1 MLPNQQNGMDPQDQ
15 RNFIIAMALMIVFV
29 FGYQAFVLDP
39 AAERA
44 NAAREA
50 AAAEAAEAGPTD
62 RVDATT
68 PGADSVDVAGTAAP
82 AVPESIEDALTSAD
96 RIAFDMNRVD
106 GSILLKT
113 SEIDD
118 LNLKDHYKTVA
129 REEELRLLRP
139 RTTLE
144 GKTSGYSATWNW
156 SVLNEGNAEY
166 YNVLRDQDAWAAS
179 TDEIGAGE
187 TVTLNFERGGIA
199 LQRVIS
205 IDENYLF
212 SFQDT
217 ITNNSARAF
226 TLSPNGHVR
235 RYGAW
240 KDFLEETDPGSSRK
254 MGLAHQG
261 LIGVFDN
268 RLTMRNYK
276 NLSKNKGIKDAD
288 GVGFRSAEEGG
299 WIGLTDMYWMAALI
313 PEQGRSFRAKVEQ
326 KENLLELVVDA
337 QDVQVAPGE
346 TVTITNQIFAGAKE
360 YNVVREYKDGGV
372 PRFDDSIDWGNILYY
387 ITRPFFALLNWLKT
401 QIGSF
406 GWAILALTM
415 IVRAPLIPLYNQS
428 YKSMAKMKKLAEP
441 MKEIQERFK
450 ADPQRRQQEVMKLYQ
465 REKANPLAGCIPILF
480 TIPVFF
486 ALYKTLYVTIE
497 MRHTAFWFIGDLS
510 APDPTAIGNLFGLL
524 PWAAADVKAI
534 PLLGFVIGI
543 GILPILYGVTMAAI
557 QALSPPPPDP
567 TQRTIMMALPF
578 VFMFVFGGFAAGLV
592 LYWVWSNFLSLF
604 QQYFIMRRNG
614 VETQFDKLIKRLIG
628 RGSSTPAE

>member
-44 NAAREA
+44 AEQREA
-50 AAAEAAEAGPTD
+50 AAAEAGITETVDPALPATDVVAE
-62 RVDATT
+62 TT
-68 PGADSVDVAGTAAP
+68 PS
-82 AVPESIEDALTSAD
+82 VPESIEAALTGTERVS
-96 RIAFDMNRVD
+96 FDMSRVD
-106 GSILLKT
+106 GSFLLKT
-113 SEIDD
+113 AEIDD
-118 LNLKDHYKTVA
+118 LNLKDHYKTVE
-129 REEELRLLRP
+129 REEELRLMRP

-156 SVLNEGNAEY
+156 SVLNDADPQNPTY
-166 YNVLRDQDAWAAS
+166 FQVLRPEDSWAAS
-179 TDEIGAGE
+179 TDAITNGE
-187 TVTLNFERGGIA
+187 SVTLSFERGGLAI
-199 LQRVIS
+199 QRVIS
-205 IDENYLF
+205 IDENYMF
-212 SFQDT
+212 TFQDT
-217 ITNNSARAF
+217 ITNNSARDF
-226 TLSPNGHVR
+226 TLSPNGYVR

-268 RLTMRNYK
+268 SLTLRNYK
-276 NLSKNKGIKDAD
+276 NLAKNKGIKDAD
-288 GVGFRSAEEGG
+288 QTGFRAAEDGG

-313 PEQGRSFRAKVEQ
+313 PEQGRTWRSRVEQ

-337 QDVQVAPGE
+337 QDVQIPAGQS
-346 TVTITNQIFAGAKE
+346 VTITNQIFAGAKE
-360 YNVVREYKDGGV
+360 YNVVRGYKADGV

-406 GWAILALTM
+406 GWAILALTV

-465 REKANPLAGCIPILF
+465 REKANPLAGCVPILF

-592 LYWVWSNFLSLF
+592 LYWVWSNLLSLF